1 MNAYPEWDLCCTC
14 RWLFCLIIAASLTII
29 RLLRAVKRT
38 MNCEKGRASDTHDV
52 TGGKFRRPRSERL
65 GKLIKEKFGA
75 LRARRACAHF
85 HCTVPLTGEGGRRK
99 SQNGVGRL
107 AIAIHETLYSFM
119 IVLSL
124 LLLSSQNAL
133 RGCRNFVQ
141 KEDYCC

>member
-1 MNAYPEWDLCCTC
+1 MNAYREWDLCCTC

-85 HCTVPLTGEGGRRK
+85 HCTVPLTGERGGSPK
-99 SQNGVGRL
+99 MELGDLQGP
-107 AIAIHETLYSFM
+107 IHETLYSFM

-124 LLLSSQNAL
+124 LLLSQNAL